1 MCAFDPGAS
10 EEGII
15 TVLIADDQAIVRDV
29 FRFLLEGAGDIEIV
43 GMASN
48 GREAM
53 EHVALSFP
61 NIVVMDVS
69 MPLMNGI
76 EATRQI
82 RAKYPKTRVLMVSM
96 HDTATY
102 IGSSIQ
108 AGALGYLLKD
118 MVGEELV
125 AAVRTVHQD
134 NQYFSKKI
142 ARIAQT
148 FLSNTGKINPLPGVS
163 GL

>member
-1 MCAFDPGAS
+1 M
-10 EEGII
+10 I

-29 FRFLLEGAGDIEIV
+29 FRLLLERAGDLEIV

-48 GREAM
+48 GREAV
-53 EHVALSFP
+53 EQVALCSP
-61 NIVVMDVS
+61 NVVLMDVS

-76 EATRQI
+76 EATKQI
-82 RAKYPKTRVLMVSM
+82 CPNYPKTRVLMISIY
-96 HDTATY
+96 DNPNY

-118 MVGEELV
+118 MAGEELV
-125 AAVRTVHQD
+125 TAVRTVHQD

-142 ARIAQT
+142 AGIAQT
-148 FLSNTGKINPLPGVS
+148 FLSSTGKIDPLPGVS
-163 GL
+163 GAL